1 MQVGQGFCYSS
12 STVRMSAGFLTN
24 GWLPTDSTASAEAL
38 YLLTYL
44 RSRLKWQAEAPKKGG
59 ELHKH
64 LLLAAQQV
72 AVQLAGIAKY
82 QCLVKPLQL
91 VRLPRH
97 M

>member
-1 MQVGQGFCYSS
+1 
-12 STVRMSAGFLTN
+12 MSVSFLTN
-24 GWLPTDSTASAEAL
+24 GWLSADSIASAEAL
-38 YLLTYL
+38 YLLTHL
-44 RSRLKWQAEAPKKGG
+44 SSRLKGQAKAHKKES

-72 AVQLAGIAKY
+72 AVQLAGVAKY